1 MSLKGSL
8 ADRPVIYE
16 IVPPRKDTSRFS
28 TELRGVEDVFAEKRI
43 VAINV
48 PELIKRKSEDGRVQY
63 SPATIPPEEYAMMIK
78 DYKESIVN
86 IISPR
91 LEKEE
96 FLRRTGKILNDYR
109 IPNIVI
115 VGKERHTDLMPGPS
129 ATEALRLLSER
140 KGPQVALGG
149 ICIFNRKSGGTEK
162 SGNDPESKTE
172 DGRVWLK
179 AEAGCDFVTSQ
190 ITFDANSAVEF
201 LKAYQSRCEKTG
213 RKPITVFV
221 SIATIPTSGILSLL
235 ETLDVEVPS
244 PVKKRLLG
252 KGDMGKESLRI
263 SSEIFSEIMSRTK
276 DLGVRVPLGLQ
287 VEQVGVNS
295 GELSLE
301 LLDAT
306 YPTLKEN

>member
-1 MSLKGSL
+1 MSLKASL
-8 ADRPVIYE
+8 GDRPVIYE

-28 TELRGVEDVFAEKRI
+28 TELRGVEEVSGEKRI
-43 VAINV
+43 TAINV
-48 PELIKRKSEDGRVQY
+48 PELIKRRSQAGRIQY

-109 IPNIVI
+109 IPNVVV
-115 VGKERHTDLMPGPS
+115 VGKERHDDPMPGPS
-129 ATEALRLLSER
+129 AIEALRMLSEKR
-140 KGPQVALGG
+140 GPHVALGG
-149 ICIFNRKSGGTEK
+149 ICIFSRETT
-162 SGNDPESKTE
+162 KTE
-172 DGRVWLK
+172 MKGDDAGSMSEDKRVWLK

-190 ITFDANSAVEF
+190 ITFDVNSTVGF
-201 LKAYQSRCEKTG
+201 LKAYQDRCESTG
-213 RKPITVFV
+213 KKPITVFV
-221 SIATIPTSGILSLL
+221 SIATVPTPGILSLL
-235 ETLDVEVPS
+235 ETLDVVVPVS
-244 PVKKRLLG
+244 VKERLQVSG
-252 KGDMGKESLRI
+252 NMGRESLRI
-263 SSEIFSEIMSRTK
+263 SSGIFSEIMSRAR
-276 DLGVRVPLGLQ
+276 DEGVRVPLGLQ

-306 YPTLKEN
+306 YPSLKEN